1 MSNEIYV
8 LKTKNEVLTE
18 AEIRLQELFS
28 NLLEYV
34 EKTSQN
40 NEDSILLA
48 GAMMGV
54 AQMLLY
60 EKLVPVEA
68 DKLMDHNTAD
78 FVALLKPTIHQEIK
92 MANTGRMN
100 LLEEVGRIDAE
111 KPNKNRRAEKKR
123 VIGELNKGYKG
134 GGMAQ
139 RGLGKA
145 FMKGGK
151 V

>member
-1 MSNEIYV
+1 MII
-8 LKTKNEVLTE
+8 KNEVLTE

-40 NEDSILLA
+40 NQDSILLA

-68 DKLMDHNTAD
+68 DRLMNHNTAD
-78 FVALLKPTIHQEIK
+78 FVALLKPTIH
-92 MANTGRMN
+92 
-100 LLEEVGRIDAE
+100 
-111 KPNKNRRAEKKR
+111 
-123 VIGELNKGYKG
+123 
-134 GGMAQ
+134 
-139 RGLGKA
+139 
-145 FMKGGK
+145 
-151 V
+151 

>member
-8 LKTKNEVLTE
+8 LKTKNEVLPE
-18 AEIRLQELFS
+18 AELRLQELFS

-68 DKLMDHNTAD
+68 DRLMDHHTAD
-78 FVALLKPTIHQEIK
+78 LVALIKPTIH
-92 MANTGRMN
+92 
-100 LLEEVGRIDAE
+100 
-111 KPNKNRRAEKKR
+111 
-123 VIGELNKGYKG
+123 
-134 GGMAQ
+134 
-139 RGLGKA
+139 
-145 FMKGGK
+145 
-151 V
+151 

>member
-8 LKTKNEVLTE
+8 LKTKNEIFSE

-40 NEDSILLA
+40 NQDSILLA

-68 DKLMDHNTAD
+68 DRLMDHNTAD
-78 FVALLKPTIHQEIK
+78 LVALIKPTIH
-92 MANTGRMN
+92 
-100 LLEEVGRIDAE
+100 
-111 KPNKNRRAEKKR
+111 
-123 VIGELNKGYKG
+123 
-134 GGMAQ
+134 
-139 RGLGKA
+139 
-145 FMKGGK
+145 
-151 V
+151 